1 MSVLIQNGIVVTSEN
16 EVKADV
22 YIEGET
28 IKAIGENLKI
38 VADEVVDATG
48 KYILPGGVDQHV
60 HFSFTYKGSKVRG
73 FETSHAAAV
82 GGTTTL
88 IEFVNQEPGKGLVQ
102 SIDEYRKTD
111 VDGIAMVDYSFH
123 SVMTDPR
130 PEVIQEI
137 PELAKAGYP
146 TMKLFM
152 AYKGMFFHA
161 DDDAILKALYQGRD
175 AGITIMVHAENA
187 DMIDVLTQQL
197 VAEGKVEPYYHAV
210 SRPPV
215 VEAEA
220 TRRAIYLA
228 QLADAP
234 LYVVHVSAREALE
247 EIKKAN
253 HSGQQIFGE
262 TCSHYLVLDTEDL
275 AKPNFEGAKYVCSP
289 ALRTEEHRAA
299 LWEAID
305 KKWLN
310 AVSSDHCGFDFK
322 EQKHMGYGEGKS
334 FADIPNGAPSLQNRL
349 NILWTYGVEE
359 GRISRSRLVDLFATM
374 PAKINGL
381 TKKGQLAVG
390 FDGDV
395 VVFDPDYDGVIQAV
409 NNLEGVDYCPFEGFQ
424 QKGRAETVFLRGKK
438 VVEKGRYI
446 GEKGQGQFVPGQP
459 FGAAY
464 EK

>member
-38 VADEVVDATG
+38 AADEVVDATG

-424 QKGRAETVFLRGKK
+424 QKGRTETVFLRGKK

>member
-38 VADEVVDATG
+38 AADEVVDATG